1 MSVKSGTTGVCTSN
15 SFIPFA
21 NLYFIFSDASIL
33 FPPSFVY
40 GSILPY
46 YLYLRKTKRRLSV
59 FSAFLKCISYHRSS
73 SFYLLSKNF
82 MLNKRLFLFHHINY
96 QILLIYFLPAVK
108 HFLELE
114 SELLRIDLLS
124 GMDSSSV
131 AYLCHVV

>member
-1 MSVKSGTTGVCTSN
+1 MHN
-15 SFIPFA
+15 ER
-21 NLYFIFSDASIL
+21 YSIL
-33 FPPSFVY
+33 YSSATGNTRLLADTIRAALPPELCDAFGAVGKTAAESE
-40 GSILPY
+40 L
-46 YLYLRKTKRRLSV
+46 LYVGFWTDKGNADADTLALLRT
-59 FSAFLKCISYHRSS
+59 LK
-73 SFYLLSKNF
+73 
-82 MLNKRLFLFHHINY
+82 NKRLFLFHHINY